1 MNPAV
6 KCLRDATTAKGWT
19 LADLA
24 FVIGCPPARLSAWLH
39 PHHLISPQQARIFEA
54 ALSVDPYHLLIDLQI
69 PWQMSLPSVERAR
82 KIGDCPTCH
91 RPIFEPLKQ
100 RKQSPQDEGQA

>member
-6 KCLRDATTAKGWT
+6 KCIRDATMAKGWT

-24 FVIGCPPARLSAWLH
+24 FVIGCRAARLSAWLH
-39 PHHLISPQQARIFEA
+39 PNHLISPQQARIFEA

-69 PWQMSLPSVERAR
+69 PWQMSQPSIERERAR
-82 KIGDCPTCH
+82 KIGDCPTCK
-91 RPIFEPLKQ
+91 RPIFEPL
-100 RKQSPQDEGQA
+100 RGEETTDANRN

>member
-69 PWQMSLPSVERAR
+69 PWQMSALSRKGEEDWRLPNLSSSDFRA
-82 KIGDCPTCH
+82 IEAT
-91 RPIFEPLKQ
+91 
-100 RKQSPQDEGQA
+100 

>member
-6 KCLRDATTAKGWT
+6 KCIRDATAAKGWT

-24 FVIGCPPARLSAWLH
+24 FVIGCPGARLGAWLH
-39 PHHLISPQQARIFEA
+39 PEHLISPEQAKIFEA

-69 PWQMSLPSVERAR
+69 PWQLSLPSIDRR
-82 KIGDCPTCH
+82 K
-91 RPIFEPLKQ
+91 
-100 RKQSPQDEGQA
+100 A